1 MAALNAIIALHF
13 RRARNS
19 AVTIVIWGIFMARL
33 AGRICLISGASS
45 GFGAH
50 FARLIASEGARVVLG
65 ARRRDR
71 VEALAAEIGAAAL
84 PVALDVTS
92 EASVVAAFDAAVTEF
107 GPVDTVIAN
116 AGVSKTGRATEISES
131 DLRALF
137 DTNLLGLY
145 LTAREGARRM
155 IATGSRE
162 SGRGRILL
170 VGSMGAITALPGG
183 TAYCASKA
191 GVASLGRTLGSE
203 WVRQG
208 INVNV
213 IQPGFIQTEL
223 AGDWFQSEGGKA
235 QIAGFQRRRM
245 QPIESLDEPVVYFCS
260 DASAH
265 TSGSVLSVDDG
276 QSL

>member
-1 MAALNAIIALHF
+1 MQ
-13 RRARNS
+13 
-19 AVTIVIWGIFMARL
+19 RL
-33 AGRICLISGASS
+33 AGRICLITGASS

-50 FARLIASEGARVVLG
+50 FARLAAGEGARVVLG
-65 ARRRDR
+65 ARRQER
-71 VEALAAEIGAAAL
+71 VSGLAGDIGAAAL
-84 PVALDVTS
+84 AVAMDVTD
-92 EASVVAAFDAAVTEF
+92 EASTIAAFDAAEAAF

-116 AGVSKTGRATEISES
+116 AGVSVTGRAIEIPAE
-131 DLRALF
+131 DLRMLF

-155 IATGSRE
+155 MAAGSRD

-170 VGSMGAITALPGG
+170 VGSMGAHAPFPGG

-191 GVASLGRTLGSE
+191 GVASLGRNLASE

-213 IQPGFIQTEL
+213 IEPGFIRTEL
-223 AGDWFQSEGGKA
+223 AGDWFDSEAGKA
-235 QIAGFQRRRM
+235 QIVGFQRRRL
-245 QPIESLDEPVVYFCS
+245 QPIAALDEPVVYFCS

-265 TSGSVLSVDDG
+265 TSGARLAIDDG

>member
-1 MAALNAIIALHF
+1 MQ
-13 RRARNS
+13 
-19 AVTIVIWGIFMARL
+19 RL
-33 AGRICLISGASS
+33 TDRICLITGASS

-50 FARLIASEGARVVLG
+50 FARVAVREGARVILG
-65 ARRRDR
+65 ARRAER
-71 VEALAAEIGAAAL
+71 VAALATELGSDNAL
-84 PVALDVTS
+84 AVDMDVTS
-92 EASVVAAFDAAVTEF
+92 EPSTIDAFDAAEAAF
-107 GPVDTVIAN
+107 GSVDTVIAN
-116 AGVSKTGRATEISES
+116 AGVSITGRATEIAAA
-131 DLRALF
+131 DLQSLF

-155 IATGSRE
+155 IAAGARE

-170 VGSMGAITALPGG
+170 IGSMGAIAPFPGG

-191 GVASLGRTLGSE
+191 AVASLARSFGSE

-213 IQPGFIQTEL
+213 LQPGFIQTEL
-223 AGDWFQSEGGKA
+223 AGDWFDSEGGKA
-235 QIAGFQRRRM
+235 QIAGFQRRRL

-265 TSGSVLSVDDG
+265 TSGAVLSIDDG

>member
-1 MAALNAIIALHF
+1 MQ
-13 RRARNS
+13 
-19 AVTIVIWGIFMARL
+19 RL
-33 AGRICLISGASS
+33 SGRTCLISGASS

-50 FARLIASEGARVVLG
+50 FARLVASEGARVVLG

-71 VEALAAEIGAAAL
+71 VEALAREIEREGGSAL
-84 PVALDVTS
+84 AVALDVTD
-92 EASVVAAFDAAVTEF
+92 EASVIAAFDAAAVAF

-116 AGVSKTGRATEISES
+116 AGVSVTGRATDIPADE
-131 DLRALF
+131 LRVLF

-155 IATGSRE
+155 IAAGSRGT
-162 SGRGRILL
+162 GRGRILL
-170 VGSMGAITALPGG
+170 VGSMGALAPFPGG

-191 GVASLGRTLGSE
+191 GVASLARSFASE

-213 IQPGFIQTEL
+213 IQPGFIKTEL
-223 AGDWFQSEGGKA
+223 AGTWFDSEGGKA
-235 QIAGFQRRRM
+235 QIAGFQRRRL
-245 QPIESLDEPVVYFCS
+245 QPIESLDEPVVFFCS

-265 TSGSVLSVDDG
+265 TSGAVFSIDDG